1 MKRNKRADLLFL
13 SFFLSYIKERSVVH
27 CVRSELKHA
36 LITSCNTTHPEGKL
50 LSQHIAAS
58 AVRLCSARF
67 CILHDHPARQACRHR
82 QEHNDED
89 L

>member
-1 MKRNKRADLLFL
+1 M
-13 SFFLSYIKERSVVH
+13 
-27 CVRSELKHA
+27 
-36 LITSCNTTHPEGKL
+36 THPEGKL

-67 CILHDHPARQACRHR
+67 CILHDHPARQACKHR